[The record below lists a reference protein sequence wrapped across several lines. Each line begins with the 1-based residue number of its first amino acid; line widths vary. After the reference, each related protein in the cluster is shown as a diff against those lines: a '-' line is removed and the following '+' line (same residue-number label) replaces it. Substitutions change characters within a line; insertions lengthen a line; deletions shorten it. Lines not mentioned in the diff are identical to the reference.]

1 MIAHPVAALKAALR
15 AHWLARPD
23 LAAALGDR
31 IVEALSPGLG
41 LPALLMGEA
50 LCRAEPG
57 GHEVELGLLLVTAEE
72 GTSGLLALLAGLDA
86 ALAGGPVAS
95 PDRRIVSARLVEA
108 RTHHDPREGRG
119 EARLRL
125 RAFLETPEE

>member
-1 MIAHPVAALKAALR
+1 MTPHPIATLKAALR

-31 IVEALSPGLG
+31 ITETLPPGLG
-41 LPALLMGEA
+41 LPFLLMGEA
-50 LCRAEPG
+50 LCREEPG
-57 GHEVELGLLLVTAEE
+57 GSEVELVLRLAVAEE
-72 GTSGLLALLAGLDA
+72 GTAGLLALLAALDS
-86 ALAGGPVAS
+86 ALAGGLPAG
-95 PDRRIVSARLVEA
+95 PHHRIVSARIAEA
-108 RTHHDPREGRG
+108 RIDHDPREGRS